1 MDKNNN
7 EGKNRT
13 FRSKK
18 QLQNLVAAHADDKQS
33 QGHDGLI
40 VGVGAS
46 AGGLQAMLKLFD
58 NIPELTGLTFVVI
71 QHLDANNASAL
82 ADFLSKVTAMPVIE
96 VKDNTVALPN
106 HVYIIT
112 PGTELTISCGV
123 LTVTSQ
129 NNGVKRFTP
138 IDTFLESLALDKG
151 SLAIGVVLSGTG
163 ADGSRGL
170 KEIRLVGGINF
181 AQEPK
186 SAEYDEMPRSA
197 IATSIVDFVLPP
209 SQIASELLRISQT
222 KIITGPATEV
232 NELFPDG
239 AEALDRVF
247 ALLRKASGI
256 NFAEYKQIAVKR
268 RMVRR
273 MALLKI
279 DKLDEYALYLRQNN
293 AELIALKQDMLINVT
308 RFFRESEAF
317 DNLKTV
323 VFPSIIS
330 ASAANTPIRLWV
342 AGCSTGEEAY
352 SLAIILLEFLEEN
365 AIDRPIHIFAT
376 DINDTVIEKARV
388 GIYPK
393 SILADVSLVR
403 LSRFFVEVEQGYQV
417 VYAQFITKIVPGIGS
432 DVTQYR
438 TIITNITGIRNAE
451 TEIACLQRTEKAL
464 LASEERLKYYAS
476 ELVSTNSELKAYADI
491 VAHDLRTP
499 MVNLKGFSRE
509 LGYSLIHLKDMMCE
523 IVLQL
528 PENSQKK
535 VKELMESEMPEA
547 LKFIE
552 TSVDRMSRMVD
563 SLLKLAHLGRR
574 KMIYN
579 MVDIGELVAKIICSF
594 HHQIEMH
601 SIHMDIRPL
610 PQIKTDQM
618 AIEQIFS
625 NLLDNA
631 IRYLDPDRQGEI
643 RLSCTH
649 KGDEYL
655 FSVEDNGCGITA
667 NDLGKMF
674 ESLRRVGKQDVPGD
688 GMGLAYV
695 RVLVKQLGGKIWCE
709 SEPGVGTKIFFTI
722 HNGPL
727 QTEEHRGL

>member
-1 MDKNNN
+1 MQDTVAELEESRQRYADLYDFAPVGYVTSDEKGCISEVNLAGAALLGMERSQMIGMPMSVFVDKGNVKLIFNHLH
-7 EGKNRT
+7 
-13 FRSKK
+13 SC
-18 QLQNLVAAHADDKQS
+18 KQS
-33 QGHDGLI
+33 GET
-40 VGVGAS
+40 VVTE
-46 AGGLQAMLKLFD
+46 LKLSSK
-58 NIPELTGLTFVVI
+58 
-71 QHLDANNASAL
+71 NA
-82 ADFLSKVTAMPVIE
+82 K
-96 VKDNTVALPN
+96 
-106 HVYIIT
+106 
-112 PGTELTISCGV
+112 
-123 LTVTSQ
+123 
-129 NNGVKRFTP
+129 
-138 IDTFLESLALDKG
+138 
-151 SLAIGVVLSGTG
+151 
-163 ADGSRGL
+163 
-170 KEIRLVGGINF
+170 
-181 AQEPK
+181 
-186 SAEYDEMPRSA
+186 
-197 IATSIVDFVLPP
+197 
-209 SQIASELLRISQT
+209 
-222 KIITGPATEV
+222 
-232 NELFPDG
+232 
-239 AEALDRVF
+239 
-247 ALLRKASGI
+247 
-256 NFAEYKQIAVKR
+256 
-268 RMVRR
+268 
-273 MALLKI
+273 
-279 DKLDEYALYLRQNN
+279 
-293 AELIALKQDMLINVT
+293 
-308 RFFRESEAF
+308 
-317 DNLKTV
+317 
-323 VFPSIIS
+323 
-330 ASAANTPIRLWV
+330 
-342 AGCSTGEEAY
+342 
-352 SLAIILLEFLEEN
+352 
-365 AIDRPIHIFAT
+365 
-376 DINDTVIEKARV
+376 
-388 GIYPK
+388 
-393 SILADVSLVR
+393 
-403 LSRFFVEVEQGYQV
+403 V
-417 VYAQFITKIVPGIGS
+417 VYAQFITMIVPGVGS

-451 TEIACLQRTEKAL
+451 TEIACLQGTEKAL

-476 ELVSTNSELKAYADI
+476 ELVSTNSELKAFADI

-509 LGYSLIHLKDMMCE
+509 LGYSLINLKDIMCE

-579 MVDIGELVAKIICSF
+579 MVDIGELVANIICSF

-631 IRYLDPDRQGEI
+631 IKYLDTDRQGEI

-649 KGDEYL
+649 EGDEYL